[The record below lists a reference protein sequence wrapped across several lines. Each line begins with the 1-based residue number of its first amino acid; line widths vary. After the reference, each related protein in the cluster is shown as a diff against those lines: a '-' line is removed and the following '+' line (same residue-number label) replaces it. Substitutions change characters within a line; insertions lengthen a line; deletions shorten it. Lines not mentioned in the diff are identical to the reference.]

1 VGIRVLVWADNQ
13 NTINKSKEGYAPT
26 ETVKYANADTQI
38 LTTKRQILKTAVS
51 AVSGLVSGSSLVET
65 GALASLL
72 RIYFRKIIV
81 KIVAPNPLEK

>member
-1 VGIRVLVWADNQ
+1 MV
-13 NTINKSKEGYAPT
+13 KSYRYQEIQPSLGCPEIGGSVA
-26 ETVKYANADTQI
+26 VKYANADTQI
-38 LTTKRQILKTAVS
+38 LTTKRQIMKTAVS

-81 KIVAPNPLEK
+81 KNVAPNPLEK

>member
-81 KIVAPNPLEK
+81 KNVAPNPLEK

>member
-1 VGIRVLVWADNQ
+1 MQTNGRLL
-13 NTINKSKEGYAPT
+13 SHS
-26 ETVKYANADTQI
+26 VKYANADTQI

-65 GALASLL
+65 SALASLL

-81 KIVAPNPLEK
+81 KNVAPNPLEK